1 MLARLTP
8 EQAAGWA
15 DAILVVHVGIVV
27 FVVGML
33 PLILIGGRVGW
44 AWVRRRWLRV
54 LHLAA
59 ILVVAAQAWFG
70 ALCSLTVWEQDLRRH
85 AGQGSYET
93 SFIEYWLSRL
103 LYVEAP
109 WPVFVAAYTLFAAL
123 VALAWWWVPPRA
135 RTQQ

>member
-1 MLARLTP
+1 VIARLTP
-8 EQAAGWA
+8 EQAASWA
-15 DAILVVHVGIVV
+15 DVILVVHVAIVL

-33 PLILIGGRVGW
+33 PLILLGGRLGW
-44 AWVRRRWLRV
+44 DWVRRRWLRV

-59 ILVVAAQAWFG
+59 ILVVAAQAWVG

-85 AGQGSYET
+85 AGQVAYDA

-109 WPVFVAAYTLFAAL
+109 WPVFVAAYTLFALMVLA
-123 VALAWWWVPPRA
+123 AWWWVPPRG
-135 RTQQ
+135 RRR